1 MRRVLLVLSVTAVM
15 VLMLVAMAM
24 PAVAEHEPTGPG
36 LKKGQF
42 DTNPGF
48 EKDSRGD
55 FENNVCFDQGVCNP
69 EKGRNGQGTGNN

>member
-1 MRRVLLVLSVTAVM
+1 MKRIVSVLAVM
-15 VLMLVAMAM
+15 ALMTAMLVAMAM
-24 PAVAEHEPTGPG
+24 PAVASHEPTGPG

-69 EKGRNGQGTGNN
+69 EKGRNGEGTGNN